1 MDNKAY
7 ADIFDA
13 TLQKW
18 GIEAQYDQAI
28 EECAELIAALK
39 HFKRGKVTESEIIDE
54 LADVILMT
62 QQLVFMLG
70 EDRVD
75 SAITRKVEKLRLL
88 LHAR

>member
-1 MDNKAY
+1 
-7 ADIFDA
+7 
-13 TLQKW
+13 
-18 GIEAQYDQAI
+18 
-28 EECAELIAALK
+28 
-39 HFKRGKVTESEIIDE
+39 
-54 LADVILMT
+54 MT